1 MNDRRPSRSL
11 ACGLAA
17 LLAVP
22 SLGWPTRVQ
31 SQSLPSAPARIGPSF
46 SPNLSLPVAPTGPR
60 QADYIVAIV
69 DQEPITNAEIR
80 TRAVRA
86 EQEMARQGVPMPPR
100 QEILRQVLERL
111 LDERAQLSF
120 ARDTGLRVE
129 DAQVERTIN
138 GIAQQNNLS
147 IAQLRARLQQDGVSF
162 SQFQTDVRNEIMLS
176 RLRER
181 DVEPRI
187 RITDADV
194 DTFVAEQQNLQ
205 GTDQLELNLA
215 QILVRVPDN
224 ATPEQVNVLRA
235 RAFDLA
241 QRARSGGDFAAL
253 AREFSESPERA
264 QGGALGLRPAARLP
278 ELFVNAVASLRP
290 GQVSEVVRSGAGF
303 HVLRVIE
310 RRQGGL
316 ASAIVQ
322 QTRARHILLRVSSQ
336 FTETQAVERL
346 REVRARVES
355 GADFAALA
363 RELSQDPGSGP
374 NGGDLGWAN
383 PGQFVPEFEQAMMTL
398 RPGQVSAPVVSRFGV
413 HLIQVQERR
422 TSELGVQEQRQIV
435 RNILRERRYQAA
447 YDDWAREIRA
457 RAYVELRDP
466 PR

>member
-1 MNDRRPSRSL
+1 LALPTAPS
-11 ACGLAA
+11 
-17 LLAVP
+17 
-22 SLGWPTRVQ
+22 
-31 SQSLPSAPARIGPSF
+31 
-46 SPNLSLPVAPTGPR
+46 GPR
-60 QADYIVAIV
+60 PVDYIVAIV
-69 DQEPITNAEIR
+69 DQEPITNAEVR
-80 TRAVRA
+80 SRAVRA

-100 QEILRQVLERL
+100 QEILRQVLDRL
-111 LDERAQLSF
+111 LDERSQLSF

-138 GIAQQNNLS
+138 GIAQQNNLTM
-147 IAQLRARLQQDGVSF
+147 AQMRARLEQDGVSF
-162 SQFQTDVRNEIMLS
+162 RQFQTDVRNEILLS

-187 RITDADV
+187 RITDADI
-194 DTFVAEQQNLQ
+194 DAFVAEQQSIQ

-215 QILVRVPDN
+215 QILVRVPEN
-224 ATPEQVNVLRA
+224 ASPEQVAALRA
-235 RAFDLA
+235 RATDLA

-264 QGGALGLRPAARLP
+264 QGGELGLRPATRLP
-278 ELFVNAVASLRP
+278 DLFVNAVVNLRP

-316 ASAIVQ
+316 ASAVVQ
-322 QTRARHILLRVSSQ
+322 QTRARHILLRTSPQ

-346 REVRARVES
+346 REIRARIEG

-363 RELSQDPGSGP
+363 RELSQDPGSGA